1 MRYKWNLRSKY
12 KDGRVVITPFTTS
25 KNVDHVR
32 YVAIEHYIEHSGIQS
47 IEISKFLKSGER
59 YQGEIVFKQWN
70 PGKLECF
77 WVKNG
82 LKGRL
87 NRNGTLRK

>member
-25 KNVDHVR
+25 KNIDHVR

-47 IEISKFLKSGER
+47 IEISKLLKSGER

-70 PGKLECF
+70 PGKLDCF